1 VDKNNRYRLLQG
13 LGDTGS
19 PDRVVTRGMSRGRDE
34 SSRNEGSVGRT
45 REIGE
50 KRTLDERSPGDH
62 GVGER
67 NPRARV
73 MSGDRSNRWD
83 EEEEEMREEN
93 DEDESTRDEGAA
105 DREREERNRR
115 EQERQEEARR
125 EEERINRE
133 REEERARRE
142 REEREAR
149 GGGRAGM
156 SEFQL
161 GEVFRMIDEKMTQAM
176 EEVIGRDPDEVM
188 QKVKAGM
195 EVILGG
201 VRQVMSAVSDSV
213 MSERYDKRV
222 ENAEV
227 MDRFNKVDEEVK
239 SLSRTA

>member
-1 VDKNNRYRLLQG
+1 
-13 LGDTGS
+13 
-19 PDRVVTRGMSRGRDE
+19 
-34 SSRNEGSVGRT
+34 
-45 REIGE
+45 
-50 KRTLDERSPGDH
+50 
-62 GVGER
+62 
-67 NPRARV
+67 
-73 MSGDRSNRWD
+73 RWD

-93 DEDESTRDEGAA
+93 EEDESTRDEGAA

-125 EEERINRE
+125 DEERINRE

-142 REEREAR
+142 REERESR

-161 GEVFRMIDEKMTQAM
+161 GEVFRMIDEKMSQAM